1 MPEGGLHGVPDGRVV
16 QPVVVNTLLYV
27 QLHLLES
34 GLLFDVDRLELLL
47 GKVSLREMEKFT
59 SRPHRDVMKT
69 TPDSEKYAQKN
80 GKQRH
85 GYQANSLG
93 PKVACPTELFVKRN
107 YYFCS
112 FSFRYNNLIL
122 KC

>member
-1 MPEGGLHGVPDGRVV
+1 VPEGGLHGVPDGRVV

-47 GKVSLREMEKFT
+47 GKVSLHEIELFT

-69 TPDSEKYAQKN
+69 TPDSEKYAQK
-80 GKQRH
+80 
-85 GYQANSLG
+85 
-93 PKVACPTELFVKRN
+93 TENK
-107 YYFCS
+107 
-112 FSFRYNNLIL
+112 
-122 KC
+122 